1 MWVTPIGPTV
11 FSNALPGER
20 PLSAESREPAYQADQ
35 AVRLSSR
42 PYTRLQSFA

>member
-1 MWVTPIGPTV
+1 MWVAPIGATV
-11 FSNALPGER
+11 FSEGSFPG
-20 PLSAESREPAYQADQ
+20 ATADSRRRDAYQADQ